1 MRNRRLTIFP
11 LAMIL
16 MTACGDST
24 AINPEMLD
32 LRGTWSVQTWTV
44 TQVASPNTV
53 VNMLAGTAGD
63 PVEQDGVVDA
73 WRFLYDDGTMLS
85 VINYPDTLATN
96 QPIAGYGSISLDASL
111 YQPELAHL
119 PKIWK
124 DASLYP
130 LETYCV
136 DAAAEIEY
144 CKAATSSDVMIINEA
159 AAVNGVWSFV
169 HSGDDLTLTAD
180 TMTDGTAIMTFDFG
194 SGTAEAAKWVQTLDR
209 VIVDYNRC
217 SLTDLCGRPR

>member
-16 MTACGDST
+16 MTACGDTTS
-24 AINPEMLD
+24 INPEMLS

-85 VINYPDTLATN
+85 VFNYPDTMATN
-96 QPIAGYGSISLDASL
+96 QPLPGYGSIAL
-111 YQPELAHL
+111 
-119 PKIWK
+119 

-136 DAAAEIEY
+136 DAVADVEF
-144 CKAATSSDVMIINEA
+144 CQPATSGDVMIINVA
-159 AAVNGVWSFV
+159 DAVAGVWKFV

-180 TMTDGTAIMTFDFG
+180 TMTDGSAIMTFDFG

-217 SLTDLCGRPR
+217 PLTDLCGRPR

>member
-24 AINPEMLD
+24 AINPEMLS

-73 WRFLYDDGTMLS
+73 TRFLYDDGTMLT

-96 QPIAGYGSISLDASL
+96 QPAASSGYA
-111 YQPELAHL
+111 A
-119 PKIWK
+119 IWK

-136 DAAAEIEY
+136 SAASDIEY
-144 CKAATSSDVMIINEA
+144 CKEATSDGIMIINVA
-159 AAVNGVWSFV
+159 DAVAGVWSFV
-169 HSGDDLTLTAD
+169 RSGDDLTLTAD
-180 TMTDGTAIMTFDFG
+180 TMTDGSAIMTFDFG
-194 SGTAEAAKWVQTLDR
+194 SGTKTDAKWVQTLDR

-217 SLTDLCGRPR
+217 PLTDQCGRPR

>member
-85 VINYPDTLATN
+85 VFNYPDTLATN
-96 QPIAGYGSISLDASL
+96 QPNRTD
-111 YQPELAHL
+111 L
-119 PKIWK
+119 PRIWK

-144 CKAATSSDVMIINEA
+144 CQAATSGDVMIINEA
-159 AAVNGVWSFV
+159 AAVNGVWAFV

-180 TMTDGTAIMTFDFG
+180 TMTDGSAIMTFDFG
-194 SGTAEAAKWVQTLDR
+194 SGTAEAAKWEQTLDR

-217 SLTDLCGRPR
+217 PLTDLCGRPR

>member
-24 AINPEMLD
+24 AINPEMLS

-85 VINYPDTLATN
+85 VFNYPDTLATN
-96 QPIAGYGSISLDASL
+96 QPAA
-111 YQPELAHL
+111 PL
-119 PKIWK
+119 PAIWK

-136 DAAAEIEY
+136 SAAADVEF
-144 CKAATSSDVMIINEA
+144 CKEATSDGIMIINIA
-159 AAVNGVWSFV
+159 DAVAGVWSFV
-169 HSGDDLTLTAD
+169 HSGDDLTLKGD
-180 TMTDGTAIMTFDFG
+180 TMTDGSAIMTFDFG
-194 SGTAEAAKWVQTLDR
+194 SGTAEAATWEQTLDR
-209 VIVDYNRC
+209 VVVDYNRC
-217 SLTDLCGRPR
+217 PLTDLCGRPR

>member
-24 AINPEMLD
+24 AINPEMLS

-44 TQVASPNTV
+44 TSVAAGTV

-85 VINYPDTLATN
+85 VFNYPDTMATN
-96 QPIAGYGSISLDASL
+96 QPVSPYPA
-111 YQPELAHL
+111 
-119 PKIWK
+119 IWK

-136 DAAAEIEY
+136 SASLDVEF
-144 CKAATSSDVMIINEA
+144 CKEATADNLMVINEA
-159 AAVNGVWSFV
+159 DAVQGVWSFV

-180 TMTDGTAIMTFDFG
+180 TMSDGSAIMMFDFG
-194 SGTAEAAKWVQTLDR
+194 SGTAEAAKWEQTLDR

-217 SLTDLCGRPR
+217 PLTDLCGRPR

>member
-1 MRNRRLTIFP
+1 
-11 LAMIL
+11 
-16 MTACGDST
+16 
-24 AINPEMLD
+24 
-32 LRGTWSVQTWTV
+32 
-44 TQVASPNTV
+44 
-53 VNMLAGTAGD
+53 
-63 PVEQDGVVDA
+63 
-73 WRFLYDDGTMLS
+73 MLS

-96 QPIAGYGSISLDASL
+96 QPELASL
-111 YQPELAHL
+111 PR
-119 PKIWK
+119 IWK

-144 CKAATSSDVMIINEA
+144 CQAATSSDVMIINEA
-159 AAVNGVWSFV
+159 NAVQGVWSFV

-217 SLTDLCGRPR
+217 PLTDLCGRPR

>member
-24 AINPEMLD
+24 AINPEMLS

-85 VINYPDTLATN
+85 IINYPDTLATN
-96 QPIAGYGSISLDASL
+96 
-111 YQPELAHL
+111 QPELAHL

-144 CKAATSSDVMIINEA
+144 CKAATSGDVMIINEA
-159 AAVNGVWSFV
+159 NSTNGVWSFV
-169 HSGDDLTLTAD
+169 RSGDDLTLTAD

-217 SLTDLCGRPR
+217 PLTDLCGRPR

>member
-16 MTACGDST
+16 MTGCGDST
-24 AINPEMLD
+24 SINPEMLSFM
-32 LRGTWSVQTWTV
+32 GTWSVQTWTV

-63 PVEQDGVVDA
+63 PVEQDGVIDA

-85 VINYPDTLATN
+85 VFNYPDTLATN
-96 QPIAGYGSISLDASL
+96 QPELTSL
-111 YQPELAHL
+111 PR
-119 PKIWK
+119 IWK

-136 DAAAEIEY
+136 SAVADVEF
-144 CKAATSSDVMIINEA
+144 CKTATANDIMIINVA
-159 AAVNGVWSFV
+159 DAVAGVWSFV
-169 HSGDDLTLTAD
+169 HSGDDLTLKGD
-180 TMTDGTAIMTFDFG
+180 TMTDGSAIMTFDFG
-194 SGTAEAAKWVQTLDR
+194 SGTAEAAKWQQTLDR
-209 VIVDYNRC
+209 VVVDYNRC

>member
-24 AINPEMLD
+24 SINPEMLD

-44 TQVASPNTV
+44 TSVAAGTV

-85 VINYPDTLATN
+85 VFNYPDTLATN
-96 QPIAGYGSISLDASL
+96 QPELTSL
-111 YQPELAHL
+111 PR
-119 PKIWK
+119 IWK

-136 DAAAEIEY
+136 SAASDVLFCEE
-144 CKAATSSDVMIINEA
+144 ATGDNVMIIDEA
-159 AAVNGVWSFV
+159 DAVQGVWNFV
-169 HSGDDLTLTAD
+169 RSGDDLTITAD
-180 TMTDGTAIMTFDFG
+180 TMTDGSAIMTFDFG

>member
-24 AINPEMLD
+24 AINPEMLS

-53 VNMLAGTAGD
+53 VNMLSGTAGN

-85 VINYPDTLATN
+85 VFNYPDTLATN
-96 QPIAGYGSISLDASL
+96 QPAA
-111 YQPELAHL
+111 PL
-119 PKIWK
+119 PAIWK

-136 DAAAEIEY
+136 DAAADVEF
-144 CKAATSSDVMIINEA
+144 CKEATGTGMMIINEA
-159 AAVNGVWSFV
+159 NAVQGVWSFV
-169 HSGDDLTLTAD
+169 LSGDDLTLKGD
-180 TMTDGTAIMTFDFG
+180 TMTDGSAIMTFDFG
-194 SGTAEAAKWVQTLDR
+194 SGTAEAAKWEQTLDR

-217 SLTDLCGRPR
+217 PLTDLCGRPR

>member
-16 MTACGDST
+16 MTGCGDST
-24 AINPEMLD
+24 SINPEMLSFM
-32 LRGTWSVQTWTV
+32 GTWSVQTWTV

-85 VINYPDTLATN
+85 VINYPDTMATN
-96 QPIAGYGSISLDASL
+96 QPLPGYGSISL
-111 YQPELAHL
+111 
-119 PKIWK
+119 

-136 DAAAEIEY
+136 DALADVEF
-144 CKAATSSDVMIINEA
+144 CKPATSGDVMIINVA
-159 AAVNGVWSFV
+159 DAVAGVWKFA

-180 TMTDGTAIMTFDFG
+180 TMTDGSAIMTFDFG
-194 SGTAEAAKWVQTLDR
+194 SGTKEAAKWVQTLDR

-217 SLTDLCGRPR
+217 PLTDLCGRPR

>member
-24 AINPEMLD
+24 AINPEMLS

-85 VINYPDTLATN
+85 VFNYPDTLATN
-96 QPIAGYGSISLDASL
+96 QPLAGYGSIVLDESTLGGFVVGGTDRKNAVRSR
-111 YQPELAHL
+111 LARGPGFADH
-119 PKIWK
+119 
-124 DASLYP
+124 
-130 LETYCV
+130 
-136 DAAAEIEY
+136 
-144 CKAATSSDVMIINEA
+144 
-159 AAVNGVWSFV
+159 VNGITS
-169 HSGDDLTLTAD
+169 T
-180 TMTDGTAIMTFDFG
+180 G
-194 SGTAEAAKWVQTLDR
+194 SGEDGCPPAGRLDR
-209 VIVDYNRC
+209 GTNQEFVFV
-217 SLTDLCGRPR
+217 GR

>member
-24 AINPEMLD
+24 AINPEMLS

-63 PVEQDGVVDA
+63 PVEQDGVTDA

-85 VINYPDTLATN
+85 VINYPDTMATN
-96 QPIAGYGSISLDASL
+96 QPIAGFGSISL
-111 YQPELAHL
+111 
-119 PKIWK
+119 

-136 DAAAEIEY
+136 DAVADVEF
-144 CKAATSSDVMIINEA
+144 CKPATSGDVMIINVA
-159 AAVNGVWSFV
+159 DAVAGVWKYV
-169 HSGDDLTLTAD
+169 RSGDDLTLTAD
-180 TMTDGTAIMTFDFG
+180 TMTDGSAIMTFDFG

-217 SLTDLCGRPR
+217 PLTDLCGRPR

>member
-16 MTACGDST
+16 MTACGATT

-96 QPIAGYGSISLDASL
+96 QP
-111 YQPELAHL
+111 ELTTL
-119 PKIWK
+119 PRIWK

-136 DAAAEIEY
+136 DAAADVEF
-144 CKAATSSDVMIINEA
+144 CKEATGTGMMIINEA
-159 AAVNGVWSFV
+159 NAVQGVWSFV
-169 HSGDDLTLTAD
+169 RSGDDLTLTAD

-217 SLTDLCGRPR
+217 PLTDLCGRPR

>member
-24 AINPEMLD
+24 AINPEMLS

-85 VINYPDTLATN
+85 VINYPDTMATN
-96 QPIAGYGSISLDASL
+96 QPLAGFGSISL
-111 YQPELAHL
+111 
-119 PKIWK
+119 

-136 DAAAEIEY
+136 DAVADVEF
-144 CKAATSSDVMIINEA
+144 CKPATSGDVMIINVA
-159 AAVNGVWSFV
+159 DAVAGVWKFV

-180 TMTDGTAIMTFDFG
+180 TMTNGSAIMT
-194 SGTAEAAKWVQTLDR
+194 
-209 VIVDYNRC
+209 
-217 SLTDLCGRPR
+217 

>member
-24 AINPEMLD
+24 AINPEMLS

-63 PVEQDGVVDA
+63 PVEQDGVTSA

-85 VINYPDTLATN
+85 VFNYPDTLATN
-96 QPIAGYGSISLDASL
+96 QPAPDGIPL
-111 YQPELAHL
+111 L
-119 PKIWK
+119 PRIWK
-124 DASLYP
+124 DASMYP

-136 DAAAEIEY
+136 DAVAEVEF
-144 CKAATSSDVMIINEA
+144 CQPATSGDVMIINVA
-159 AAVNGVWSFV
+159 DAVAGVWKFV

-180 TMTDGTAIMTFDFG
+180 TMTDGSAIMTFDFG

-217 SLTDLCGRPR
+217 PLTDLCGRPR

>member
-16 MTACGDST
+16 MTGCGDST
-24 AINPEMLD
+24 SINPEMLSFM
-32 LRGTWSVQTWTV
+32 GTWSVQTWTV

-85 VINYPDTLATN
+85 VINYPDTMATN
-96 QPIAGYGSISLDASL
+96 QPLPGYGTIAL
-111 YQPELAHL
+111 
-119 PKIWK
+119 

-136 DAAAEIEY
+136 DAVADVEF
-144 CKAATSSDVMIINEA
+144 CKPATSGDVMIINVA
-159 AAVNGVWSFV
+159 DAVAGVWSFV
-169 HSGDDLTLTAD
+169 RSGDDLTLTAD
-180 TMTDGTAIMTFDFG
+180 TMTDGSAIMTFDFG
-194 SGTAEAAKWVQTLDR
+194 SGTAEAATWVQTLDR
-209 VIVDYNRC
+209 VVVDYNRC

>member
-16 MTACGDST
+16 MTGCGDST
-24 AINPEMLD
+24 SINPEMLSFM
-32 LRGTWSVQTWTV
+32 GTWSVQTWTV

-85 VINYPDTLATN
+85 VFNYPDTLSTN
-96 QPIAGYGSISLDASL
+96 QPAA
-111 YQPELAHL
+111 PL
-119 PKIWK
+119 PAIWK

-136 DAAAEIEY
+136 SAAADVEF
-144 CKAATSSDVMIINEA
+144 CKEATADGIMIINIA
-159 AAVNGVWSFV
+159 DAVAGVWSFAR
-169 HSGDDLTLTAD
+169 SGDDLTLTAD
-180 TMTDGTAIMTFDFG
+180 TMTDGEAIMTFDFG
-194 SGTAEAAKWVQTLDR
+194 SGTAEAAKWEQTLDR

-217 SLTDLCGRPR
+217 PLTDLCGRPR

>member
-32 LRGTWSVQTWTV
+32 LRGTWQIKTWTV
-44 TQVASPNTV
+44 TEVSSGTT

-73 WRFLYDDGTMLS
+73 TRFLYDDGTMLS

-96 QPIAGYGSISLDASL
+96 QPAASSGYPA
-111 YQPELAHL
+111 
-119 PKIWK
+119 IWK

-136 DAAAEIEY
+136 SAVADVEF
-144 CKAATSSDVMIINEA
+144 CKEATSDDIMIINIA
-159 AAVNGVWSFV
+159 DAVAGVWSFV
-169 HSGDDLTLTAD
+169 HSGDNLTLAAD
-180 TMTDGTAIMTFDFG
+180 TMTDGSAILSFDFG
-194 SGTAEAAKWVQTLDR
+194 SGTATDAKWTQTLER
-209 VIVDYNRC
+209 VIVEYNRC
-217 SLTDLCGRPR
+217 PLTDQCGRPR

>member
-16 MTACGDST
+16 MPACGDTT

-96 QPIAGYGSISLDASL
+96 QP
-111 YQPELAHL
+111 ELTTL
-119 PKIWK
+119 PRIWK

-136 DAAAEIEY
+136 DAAADVEF
-144 CKAATSSDVMIINEA
+144 CKEATGTGMMIINEA
-159 AAVNGVWSFV
+159 NAVQGVWSFV
-169 HSGDDLTLTAD
+169 RSGDDLTLTAD

-217 SLTDLCGRPR
+217 PLTDLCGRPR